1 MGQRSQIYVRI
12 TEKGRNE
19 VNQDMVPMYYQWN
32 YGERM
37 VSRVAYTVEWLK
49 EHAEY
54 YFSSNKRD
62 ALESVLRTN
71 FDMKDV
77 VSAKNIFLE
86 AVDYNEDGKL
96 PSKEEMNDF
105 LFFGQDNNDG
115 KAYIDVYV
123 DGNKTKISYCFQDR
137 DNTRINMNASEY
149 MNWCMDAEEE
159 GKSWLEQFAEN
170 EYHDEDITYTLKNI
184 RFLKENAKLM
194 NDKSLQ
200 EFLEADYTD
209 AFAKKITSFVRH
221 GALHGAFDYS
231 YGICA
236 ELVCGE
242 MMKDGQ
248 LDIPAVYE
256 KAGELYREYRSLED
270 KTVHVMAFLT
280 DKLTKDKNALKC
292 QTPDA
297 MLDKLDE
304 ILEDMEE
311 KE

>member
-12 TEKGRNE
+12 TKKDRDE
-19 VNQDMVPMYYQWN
+19 VNQDMIPMYYQWN

-37 VSRVAYTVEWLK
+37 VSRVASTVEWLK
-49 EHAEY
+49 EHAKY

-77 VSAKNIFLE
+77 VSAQNIFLE
-86 AVDYNEDGKL
+86 AADYNEDGKL

-105 LFFGQDNNDG
+105 LFFEQDNNDG

-123 DGNKTKISYCFQDR
+123 DEKKTEIFYCFQDR
-137 DNTRINMNASEY
+137 DNANIMTASEY
-149 MNWCMDAEEE
+149 MNWNTDYREE
-159 GKSWLEQFAEN
+159 GKSWLEQFAES
-170 EYHDEDITYTLKNI
+170 EYHDDEDITYTLKNI
-184 RFLKENAKLM
+184 KFLKENAKLM
-194 NDKSLQ
+194 NDKQ
-200 EFLEADYTD
+200 MEEFLEADYAD
-209 AFAKKITSFVRH
+209 AFAKKITSFVSH
-221 GALHGAFDYS
+221 GALDYS
-231 YGICA
+231 YGICV

-280 DKLTKDKNALKC
+280 DKITEDKNALKC
-292 QTPDA
+292 KTVDA
-297 MLDKLDE
+297 MMDELDE
-304 ILEDMEE
+304 IAQDMEE
-311 KE
+311 RG